1 MNSNPKLSYAIAL
14 ILSGGSAGLVHAASA
29 TDTEATEGIQEITVT
44 AQRRTENMQNVP
56 ITITALTAETL
67 GQLNVTTLN
76 DYVKFLPNVT
86 VANQGPGQGL
96 IYMRGLATTEDGEQ
110 SSGATG
116 SFPNVAVYLDEQSAQ
131 LPGRNLDIYAADIE
145 RIEVLEGPQGTLFG
159 AGAQAGVIRY
169 ITNKPKLD
177 KTEAIVNAGYG
188 YTSHGDN
195 SSSLD
200 ATLNL
205 PLIDNTLAV
214 RAVIYNERR
223 GGYIDNVP
231 GTFTRKPTDLGIQYY
246 FKGVVPAINEVASNS
261 QVTGR
266 AINPVTYQG
275 FRLSGLYQIN
285 DDWNFL
291 LSQSYQNMEADGIFA
306 EMQYGSDGQ
315 KLPDLSVN
323 IFTPQY
329 DKDRF
334 ENTAWTLNGRLGALK
349 AVYTGGYLVRKVDQV
364 ADYTNY
370 NRGAY
375 GDYYS
380 CIIPGTAQAIA
391 NGTPGGACLSPI
403 ATFRVQQRNTHQN
416 HEFRLSTPDDWRWRA
431 IGGLFYEDFLVQD
444 ISDWH
449 YRAPGA
455 GFIPLI
461 APPTSSANNHAVRDN
476 SIGFYDDVQRGY
488 KQKAAF
494 FSTDFDIIPKTL
506 TVTAGTRYYNMDT
519 FEKGAKGGSYGCRPG
534 GLYPFSP
541 GDNLDGA
548 CNNGLNLDTLPVP
561 QGNGAYS
568 DKSIGLE
575 KTYKGVRSRIN
586 LSWKFMD
593 DGLLYYTWS
602 QGFRPGGFNRASG
615 FVSAGQSPLKGI
627 FLTPIGFAPDDLVNN
642 ELGFKTQWLNHR
654 VQFNGTVY
662 REDWKNVQIGLFDP
676 GVLGNLTF
684 TTNGPDYRVRG
695 FETEI
700 IGRVMTGLTV
710 TLAGT
715 WNHTELVNTPTLKD
729 KSGNPVNFA
738 ALGLENPYGTIGTP
752 LAQSPA
758 FQGNLRVR
766 YEFPVGS
773 YNAFVQGA
781 AARRGSSLSTTD
793 RLALENDGKTHI
805 DYVLPG
811 FTTYDMSVGVAK
823 DAWTAQIY
831 GTNITD
837 SRGAVFST
845 YAQRIKED
853 TVIRPR
859 TVMLRIGYK
868 Y

>member
-1 MNSNPKLSYAIAL
+1 MNSNPKLSYAIAA
-14 ILSGGSAGLVHAASA
+14 ILSGSAAGFAPAAPA
-29 TDTEATEGIQEITVT
+29 PETDTSDAIQEITVT

-67 GQLNVTTLN
+67 TQLNVTTFE

-86 VANQGPGQGL
+86 VADQGPGQGQ
-96 IYMRGLATTEDGEQ
+96 IYMRGLATTQDGEQ

-177 KTEAIVNAGYG
+177 RVEGIVNAGYG
-188 YTSHGDN
+188 YTSHGDPSTN
-195 SSSLD
+195 LD

-214 RAVIYNERR
+214 RAVIYSERR

-231 GTFTRKPTDLGIQYY
+231 GTFTRKSTDLGIQSVYY

-261 QVTGR
+261 QVTGK

-275 FRLSGLYQIN
+275 FRLSGLYQVN

-291 LSQSYQNMEADGIFA
+291 LSQSFQNMEADGIFA
-306 EMQYGSDGQ
+306 EMPYGSDGQ

-323 IFTPQY
+323 ICTPQY

-334 ENTAWTLNGRLGALK
+334 ENTAWTLNGRIGALK

-370 NRGAY
+370 NRGQY

-391 NGTPGGACLSPI
+391 NGTPGGACLSPV

-461 APPTSSANNHAVRDN
+461 APPTSSANNHAVRDD

-494 FSTDFDIIPKTL
+494 FSMDFDIIPKTL
-506 TVTAGTRYYNMDT
+506 TVTAGSRYYNMDT

-534 GLYPFSP
+534 GLYPFAP

-548 CNNGLNLDTLPVP
+548 CDNGLNLDILPFP
-561 QGNGAYS
+561 SGKGAYS
-568 DKSIGLE
+568 DKSVGLE
-575 KTYKGVRSRIN
+575 KTYKGFKSRGNI
-586 LSWKFMD
+586 SWKFMD

-615 FVSAGQSPLKGI
+615 FVSAGTSPLKGI
-627 FLTPIGFAPDDLVNN
+627 FLTPIGFAPDVLTNN
-642 ELGFKTQWLNHR
+642 ELGFKTQWFSHR
-654 VQFNGTVY
+654 LQFNGTFY
-662 REDWKNVQIGLFDP
+662 REDWKNFQIGLFDP
-676 GVLGNLTF
+676 GGLGNRTF
-684 TTNGPDYRVRG
+684 TP
-695 FETEI
+695 
-700 IGRVMTGLTV
+700 TV
-710 TLAGT
+710 
-715 WNHTELVNTPTLKD
+715 
-729 KSGNPVNFA
+729 PV
-738 ALGLENPYGTIGTP
+738 
-752 LAQSPA
+752 
-758 FQGNLRVR
+758 
-766 YEFPVGS
+766 
-773 YNAFVQGA
+773 
-781 AARRGSSLSTTD
+781 
-793 RLALENDGKTHI
+793 
-805 DYVLPG
+805 
-811 FTTYDMSVGVAK
+811 
-823 DAWTAQIY
+823 
-831 GTNITD
+831 
-837 SRGAVFST
+837 
-845 YAQRIKED
+845 
-853 TVIRPR
+853 
-859 TVMLRIGYK
+859 
-868 Y
+868 